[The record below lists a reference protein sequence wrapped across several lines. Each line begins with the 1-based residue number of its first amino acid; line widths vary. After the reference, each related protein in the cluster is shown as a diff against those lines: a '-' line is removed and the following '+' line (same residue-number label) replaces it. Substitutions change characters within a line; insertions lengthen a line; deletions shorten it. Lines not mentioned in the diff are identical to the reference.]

1 MGDLAQAIVSLGRAA
16 ERRRGARADLIEATD
31 TIASA
36 LREELRSG
44 DSVEV
49 EGHQDFLT
57 SLISTAKVTYHA
69 SRVTRRLPIGSGK
82 PQDALIREAETKR
95 AVFGLEG
102 VGDYEMGQ
110 PTGAIAHTANEEER
124 QAFVHEVPAVVAAFN
139 RLLEEQAS
147 RYEAA
152 AKKATKLTPR

>member
-1 MGDLAQAIVSLGRAA
+1 LAQAIVSLGRSA
-16 ERRRGARADLIEATD
+16 ERRRGARANLIEATD
-31 TIASA
+31 TIANA
-36 LREELRSG
+36 IREELRSG

-57 SLISTAKVTYHA
+57 SLLSTAKVTYRA
-69 SRVTRRLPIGSGK
+69 SRATRRLAVGAGK
-82 PQDALIREAETKR
+82 PQDALIRESDTKR
-95 AVFGLEG
+95 AVFGLDG
-102 VGDYEMGQ
+102 VGEYDLGQ
-110 PTGAIAHTANEEER
+110 PVGAIAHTASEDER

-147 RYEAA
+147 RYESA

>member
-16 ERRRGARADLIEATD
+16 ERRRGARVDLIEATD
-31 TIASA
+31 TIATA
-36 LREELRSG
+36 IREELRSG
-44 DSVEV
+44 DAVEV

-57 SLISTAKVTYHA
+57 SLITATKVTYRA
-69 SRVTRRLPIGSGK
+69 SRVTRRLTTGSGK
-82 PQDALIREAETKR
+82 QQDALIRETDTR
-95 AVFGLEG
+95 RSVFGLDG
-102 VGDYEMGQ
+102 VGDYEVAQ
-110 PTGAIAHTANEEER
+110 PVGAIAHTASEEER

-147 RYEAA
+147 RYESA